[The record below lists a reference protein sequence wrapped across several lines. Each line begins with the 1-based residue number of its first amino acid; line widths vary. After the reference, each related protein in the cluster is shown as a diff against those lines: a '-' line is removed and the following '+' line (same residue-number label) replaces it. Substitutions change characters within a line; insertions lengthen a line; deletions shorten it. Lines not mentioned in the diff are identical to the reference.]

1 MLPSAQARAGAA
13 PALVNR
19 TTPDAAPVLARAN
32 AGYLSTL
39 FSQGVRVVCKL
50 AGLVVLARL
59 VSPADHGVFA
69 MAASFTLLLSLL
81 RDGGT
86 GIAAIQAPRLSEG
99 QQTALLQ
106 LHVLLGF
113 ALAGVTWLL
122 APSVAHFY
130 RSPELTPLLHLMSAS
145 FVLNGLN
152 AWPRNLLG
160 RELRFGELNRL
171 ETIAAAAG
179 TFAMIVAAWLGVGAA
194 AFAWFLLVSEAVMGL
209 LAWTWCHWRPRAP
222 AAWREIV
229 PLLRTGLQLTA
240 GNLLAQLLAIA
251 DTLGFGRWLGAG
263 ALGPYNRAGQ
273 LLQQP
278 VQLVAVPFG
287 QVLLATLSR
296 LGTTSPAFA
305 PHLRDTA
312 NAIAHLTLPV
322 VAVCVALPDFIVR
335 LVLGA
340 AWPDAAPLL
349 RWLALGAAATLLT
362 ATVQPLCI
370 ATGRA
375 HRLTGLSALAL
386 AATATALW
394 VARDCGPSGLAGA
407 VALANVALL
416 APRLWWATRDTP
428 VSLHDYAGAFT
439 GPLTQ
444 TLALAAGL
452 TAGRWAVSEV
462 TGHTLLA
469 VVGALSGGAA
479 AYALALAARRATRAE
494 LARMRALLP
503 GLRATPSPAEP

>member
-39 FSQGVRVVCKL
+39 LTQGVRVACKL

-86 GIAAIQAPRLSEG
+86 GVAAIQAPHLGEG

-113 ALAGVTWLL
+113 VLAGATWIL
-122 APSVAHFY
+122 APSVATFY
-130 RSPELTPLLHLMSAS
+130 RSPELVPLLHLMSAG
-145 FVLNGLN
+145 FVINGLN

-160 RELRFGELNRL
+160 RDLRFGELNRL
-171 ETIAAAAG
+171 ETVGAAAG
-179 TFAMIVAAWLGVGAA
+179 TLAMIVAAWLGAGAA
-194 AFAWFLLVSEAVMGL
+194 AFAWFLLISEAVMGL
-209 LAWTWCHWRPRAP
+209 LAWTWCGWRPRT
-222 AAWREIV
+222 AANWREIA
-229 PLLRTGLQLTA
+229 PLLRTGLHLTA
-240 GNLLAQLLAIA
+240 GNFLAQLLAIA

-278 VQLVAVPFG
+278 IQLIAVPFG

-296 LGTTSPAFA
+296 LGPTSPAFA
-305 PHLRDTA
+305 PHLRDMA
-312 NAIAHLTLPV
+312 NAIAHLTLP
-322 VAVCVALPDFIVR
+322 AAAICVALPDFIVR

-349 RWLALGAAATLLT
+349 RWLALGATATLLT
-362 ATVQPLCI
+362 ATVQPLCV

-375 HRLTGLSALAL
+375 HRLTGLAAFALATT
-386 AATATALW
+386 AAALW
-394 VARDCGPSGLAGA
+394 VARDRGPSGLAGA
-407 VALANVALL
+407 VALANLALIL
-416 APRLWWATRDTP
+416 PRLWWATRNSP
-428 VSLHDYAGAFT
+428 VRLRDYAKAFA
-439 GPLTQ
+439 GPLIQ
-444 TLALAAGL
+444 AVALAAGL
-452 TAGRWAVSEV
+452 ATGRWAMAAITDRTSLIV
-462 TGHTLLA
+462 A
-469 VVGALSGGAA
+469 GALSGGMIAF
-479 AYALALAARRATRAE
+479 ALAMAARQATRVE
-494 LARMRALLP
+494 LARVRALLP
-503 GLRATPSPAEP
+503 SLRAASATAEP